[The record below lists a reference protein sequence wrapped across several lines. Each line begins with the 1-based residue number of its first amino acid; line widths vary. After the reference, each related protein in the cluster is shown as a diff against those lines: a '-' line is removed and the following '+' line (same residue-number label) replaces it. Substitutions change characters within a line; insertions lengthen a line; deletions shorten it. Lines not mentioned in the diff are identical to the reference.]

1 MKTFITII
9 VLIFSFSVL
18 AEENLASD
26 CPLTRDDINTRHN
39 PKANLESVKT
49 KQVKPTATA
58 Q

>member
-1 MKTFITII
+1 MKTFITVM

-18 AEENLASD
+18 AEENMASD
-26 CPLTRDDINTRHN
+26 CHLTRDDINTRHN

-49 KQVKPTATA
+49 KQVKSTATA

>member
-1 MKTFITII
+1 MKTFFTLI
-9 VLIFSFSVL
+9 VLVL
-18 AEENLASD
+18 SLNVFADENLASD

>member
-1 MKTFITII
+1 MKAFFTLM
-9 VLIFSFSVL
+9 VLVLSFNVF
-18 AEENLASD
+18 AEEVASD
-26 CPLTRDDINTRHN
+26 CPLTRDDIHTRNN

>member
-1 MKTFITII
+1 MKTFLTLM
-9 VLIFSFSVL
+9 VLVLSFNVF
-18 AEENLASD
+18 ADENLASD

>member
-1 MKTFITII
+1 MKTLMVMI
-9 VLIFSFSVL
+9 VLVLSFNVF
-18 AEENLASD
+18 AEEVASD
-26 CPLTRDDINTRHN
+26 CPLTRDDIHTRHN

>member
-1 MKTFITII
+1 MKTFITVM

-18 AEENLASD
+18 AEENMASD
-26 CPLTRDDINTRHN
+26 CHLTRDDINTRHN